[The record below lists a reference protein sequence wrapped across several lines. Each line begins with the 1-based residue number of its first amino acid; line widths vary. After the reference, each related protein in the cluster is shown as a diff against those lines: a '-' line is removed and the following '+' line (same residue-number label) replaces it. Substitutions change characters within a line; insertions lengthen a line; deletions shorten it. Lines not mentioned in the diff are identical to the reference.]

1 MMKTN
6 DRLNA
11 IAASK
16 HEQEKAGEA
25 EVVGL
30 LRRWAW
36 MNVVRGLLALVGGL
50 AGVRAVILEQQV

>member
-1 MMKTN
+1 MWGTN

-16 HEQEKAGEA
+16 VEQEKASQH

-30 LRRWAW
+30 LKQWWW
-36 MNVVRGLLALVGGL
+36 MNLVRGSLALIGGL
-50 AGVRAVILEQQV
+50 VGVWALIEEVK